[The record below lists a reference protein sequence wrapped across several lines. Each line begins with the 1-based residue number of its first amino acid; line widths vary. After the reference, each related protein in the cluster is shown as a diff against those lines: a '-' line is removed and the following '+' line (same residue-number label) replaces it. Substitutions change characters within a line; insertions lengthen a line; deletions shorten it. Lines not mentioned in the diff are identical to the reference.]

1 MIYVG
6 KITQG
11 VTILFF
17 LELWNFWN
25 TGIGKLCATKKWAA
39 EIKN

>member
-1 MIYVG
+1 MSE
-6 KITQG
+6 KFAQG